1 MQEGR
6 ALTPTEINRDLLNS
20 IMETPRWFWPVVG
33 FLATIVLAA
42 AITIGIM
49 IDRGLG
55 ITGLNRPIVWGFFIT
70 NFVFWIGISHAGV
83 MLSAI
88 LRLAKAEWR
97 RPATRAAEVLTIF
110 SLMTAMIMPIIHTG
124 RPWRILYWAFP
135 YDFARGIWPNIRT
148 PLVWDPSAILTYLT
162 SSTLFVLI
170 ALVPD
175 FAVLRDRYADK
186 VANSEHPSSTDQIF
200 HAAYRFLA
208 LGWEGNPRQWK
219 LQIIA
224 GVLLSALI
232 LPVFVSVH
240 SIVSW
245 DFGMAVAVKS
255 WHSTIFAPYFVVGA
269 VHSGVS
275 AVAFVMI
282 ILRHIYGWQDYIRHE
297 HIDALGRLLVVVAT
311 GWFYFF
317 VMEVIFGIYGRE
329 ADEIA
334 VRDFQ
339 FYQWP
344 MSGWTIVFVVTTYF
358 IPVALWL
365 TRWARR
371 NLWIMSAACISV
383 NIGMW
388 LERYIIIV
396 PGLANRSLFSFTWAS
411 YVPSPAEALIVG
423 ATFAF
428 VTMLMLLFSR
438 VFPLVPLYDIKEG
451 EFLRT
456 EVQVGR
462 RTVPA
467 TFRED

>member
-1 MQEGR
+1 
-6 ALTPTEINRDLLNS
+6 
-20 IMETPRWFWPVVG
+20 
-33 FLATIVLAA
+33 
-42 AITIGIM
+42 M

-55 ITGLNRPIVWGFFIT
+55 ITGLNRPVVWGFFIT

-110 SLMTAMIMPIIHTG
+110 SLITALSMPVIHTG
-124 RPWRILYWAFP
+124 RPWRALYWFFP
-135 YDFARGIWPNIRT
+135 YDFARGIWPNVRT
-148 PLVWDPSAILTYLT
+148 PLVWDPSAIFTYLT
-162 SSTLFVLI
+162 SSSLFVLI
-170 ALVPD
+170 ALIPD
-175 FAVLRDRYADK
+175 FAVLRDHTTGMTQRIY
-186 VANSEHPSSTDQIF
+186 SL
-200 HAAYRFLA
+200 LA
-208 LGWEGNPRQWK
+208 MGWEGNPRQWK
-219 LQIIA
+219 MQILS

-245 DFGMAVAVKS
+245 DFGMAVAAKT
-255 WHSTIFAPYFVVGA
+255 WHSSIFAPYFVVGA

-275 AVAFVMI
+275 AVAFVL
-282 ILRHIYGWQDYIRHE
+282 ILLRYIYGWQDYIRHE
-297 HIDALGRLLVVVAT
+297 HIDALGRLLIVVAT

-329 ADEIA
+329 ADELA
-334 VRDFQ
+334 VRELQ
-339 FYQWP
+339 FFVWP
-344 MSGWTIVFVVTTYF
+344 ISGWTLVFVITTYF

-365 TRWARR
+365 TRAARR
-371 NLWIMSAACISV
+371 NLWIMSLACISV

-396 PGLANRSLFSFTWAS
+396 PGLANRGVFTFTWNN
-411 YVPSPAEALIVG
+411 YVPQLPEMIIIG

-428 VTMLMLLFSR
+428 VSMLLLLFSR

-456 EVQVGR
+456 EVKIGR
-462 RTVPA
+462 RVVPA

>member
-6 ALTPTEINRDLLNS
+6 PLTPTEVNRDLLRP
-20 IMETPRWFWPVVG
+20 ILETPKWFWPAIAVCAVILLIAAVTVG
-33 FLATIVLAA
+33 Y
-42 AITIGIM
+42 M
-49 IDRGLG
+49 INRGLG
-55 ITGLNRPIVWGFFIT
+55 ITNLNRPVVWGFFIT

-83 MLSAI
+83 MLSAN
-88 LRLAKAEWR
+88 LRRAKAECR
-97 RPATRAAEVLTIF
+97 RPATRAAEGLTSF
-110 SLMTAMIMPIIHTG
+110 SLMTAMTMPIIHTG

-135 YDFARGIWPNIRT
+135 YDFARGIWPNVRT
-148 PLVWDPSAILTYLT
+148 PLIWAPSAILTYLT
-162 SSTLFVLI
+162 SSTLFVVI

-175 FAVLRDRYADK
+175 FAVLRDRTTGI
-186 VANSEHPSSTDQIF
+186 SHQI
-200 HAAYRFLA
+200 YSLLS
-208 LGWEGNPRQWK
+208 LGWQGNPRQWK
-219 LQIIA
+219 LQVIA

-275 AVAFVMI
+275 AVAFVL
-282 ILRHIYGWQDYIRHE
+282 ILLRWAYGWQAYIRHE

-334 VRDFQ
+334 VRALQ
-339 FYQWP
+339 FTIWP
-344 MSGWTIVFVVTTYF
+344 ISAWTFIFVVTTYF

-365 TRWARR
+365 SRSARR
-371 NLWIMSAACISV
+371 NLWIMSIACISV

-388 LERYIIIV
+388 LERFLIIV
-396 PGLANRSLFSFTWAS
+396 PGLANRQVFTFTWNMYS
-411 YVPSPAEALIVG
+411 PSIPEIIIVT
-423 ATFAF
+423 ATFAL
-428 VTMLMLLFSR
+428 VTLLMLLFSR
-438 VFPLVPLYDIKEG
+438 VFPLIPLYDIKEG
-451 EFLRT
+451 EILKT
-456 EVQVGR
+456 EIQIGR
-462 RTVPA
+462 RVVPA
-467 TFRED
+467 TYRED

>member
-6 ALTPTEINRDLLNS
+6 ALSSTEINRDLLRS
-20 IMETPRWFWPVVG
+20 ILDTPRWFWPVVG
-33 FLATIVLAA
+33 FLGMIVLAA
-42 AITIGIM
+42 AITIGVM
-49 IDRGLG
+49 IDKGLG
-55 ITGLNRPIVWGFFIT
+55 ITNLNRPVMWAFFIT

-124 RPWRILYWAFP
+124 RPWRIIYWAFP
-135 YDFARGIWPNIRT
+135 YDFARGIWPDVRT
-148 PLVWDPSAILTYLT
+148 PLIWDPSAILTYLT
-162 SSTLFVLI
+162 SSTLFVII
-170 ALVPD
+170 ALIPD
-175 FAVLRDRYADK
+175 FAVLRDHTSGI
-186 VANSEHPSSTDQIF
+186 ANRVYSL
-200 HAAYRFLA
+200 LA
-208 LGWEGNPRQWK
+208 MGWEGNPRQWK

-245 DFGMAVAVKS
+245 DFGMAVSVKT
-255 WHSTIFAPYFVVGA
+255 WHSTVFAPYFVVGA

-275 AVAFVMI
+275 AVAFAL
-282 ILRHIYGWQDYIRHE
+282 ILLRYAYGWQDYIRHE
-297 HIDALGRLLVVVAT
+297 HIDALGRLLIVVAT
-311 GWFYFF
+311 GWFYFLC
-317 VMEVIFGIYGRE
+317 MEIIFGIYGRE
-329 ADEIA
+329 SDEIA
-334 VRDFQ
+334 VRTLVFTGSQ
-339 FYQWP
+339 FKW
-344 MSGWTIVFVVTTYF
+344 WTIIFIVTCYF
-358 IPVALWL
+358 LPVSIWL
-365 TRWARR
+365 SKTLRR
-371 NLWIMSAACISV
+371 NLWTMSIACISV

-388 LERYIIIV
+388 LERYLIII
-396 PGLANRSLFSFTWAS
+396 PGLANRMNFTFTWNS
-411 YVPSPAEALIVG
+411 YVPSVAEWIIIG

-428 VTMLMLLFSR
+428 VSMLLLLFSR

-456 EVQVGR
+456 QVQIGR

>member
-6 ALTPTEINRDLLNS
+6 ALSSSEVNRDLLRS
-20 IMETPRWFWPVVG
+20 ILDTPRWFWPAVG
-33 FLATIVLAA
+33 ILSLVVLAA
-42 AITIGIM
+42 AITIGVM
-49 IDRGLG
+49 VDKGLG
-55 ITGLNRPIVWGFFIT
+55 ITHLNRPVMWGFFIT

-124 RPWRILYWAFP
+124 RPWRIMYWAFP
-135 YDFARGIWPNIRT
+135 YDFARGIWPDIRT
-148 PLVWDPSAILTYLT
+148 PLIWDPSAILTYLT
-162 SSTLFVLI
+162 SSTLFVLV
-170 ALVPD
+170 ALIPD
-175 FAVLRDRYADK
+175 FAVLRDHTTGIAHRVY
-186 VANSEHPSSTDQIF
+186 SL
-200 HAAYRFLA
+200 LA
-208 LGWEGNPRQWK
+208 MGWEGNPRQWK

-282 ILRHIYGWQDYIRHE
+282 LLRYIYGWQDYIRHE
-297 HIDALGRLLVVVAT
+297 HIDALGRLLIVVAT

-334 VRDFQ
+334 VRSYQ
-339 FYQWP
+339 FNEWP
-344 MSGWTIVFVVTTYF
+344 INLWTYIFVGTTYF
-358 IPVALWL
+358 LPVAIWL
-365 TRWARR
+365 SRSARR
-371 NLWIMSAACISV
+371 NLWLMSIACISV

-388 LERYIIIV
+388 LERFLIIV
-396 PGLANRSLFSFTWAS
+396 PGLAKRQVFTFTWNS
-411 YVPSPAEALIVG
+411 YTPSVAEAIIIG

-428 VTMLMLLFSR
+428 VAMLMLLFSR
-438 VFPLVPLYDIKEG
+438 VFPLVPLYDVKEG

-456 EVQVGR
+456 QVQVGR

>member
-1 MQEGR
+1 MQEGKVLP
-6 ALTPTEINRDLLNS
+6 AAQINRDLLRS
-20 IMETPRWFWPVVG
+20 ILETPRWFWPAVSLLGLV
-33 FLATIVLAA
+33 VLAA
-42 AITIGIM
+42 AITIGLM
-49 IDRGLG
+49 IDQGLG
-55 ITGLNRPIVWGFFIT
+55 ITGLNYKVVWGFFIT

-135 YDFARGIWPNIRT
+135 YDFARGIWPNVRT

-175 FAVLRDRYADK
+175 FAVLRD
-186 VANSEHPSSTDQIF
+186 STTGWPKRI
-200 HAAYRFLA
+200 YTILA
-208 LGWEGNPRQWK
+208 MGWEGNPRQWK

-245 DFGMAVAVKS
+245 DFGMAVAIKS
-255 WHSTIFAPYFVVGA
+255 WHSTVFAPYFVVGA

-275 AVAFVMI
+275 AVVFAMI
-282 ILRHIYGWQDYIRHE
+282 LLRWAYGWQDYIRHE
-297 HIDALGRLLVVVAT
+297 HIDALGRLLIVVAT
-311 GWFYFF
+311 GWFYFL
-317 VMEVIFGIYGRE
+317 VMEIIFGIYGLE
-329 ADEIA
+329 GDELA
-334 VRDFQ
+334 VRALQ
-339 FYQWP
+339 FLPGDYGVAYNIW
-344 MSGWTIVFVVTTYF
+344 MIVFVGITYF
-358 IPVALWL
+358 LPVILWL
-365 TRWARR
+365 PKAWRR
-371 NLWIMSAACISV
+371 NLWIMSVACISV
-383 NIGMW
+383 NVGMW
-388 LERYIIIV
+388 LERYLLFV
-396 PGLANRSLFSFTWAS
+396 PAQAVKQFQTFTWND
-411 YVPSPAEALIVG
+411 YLPQWPEALIVG

-428 VTMLMLLFSR
+428 VSMLMLLFSR

-451 EFLRT
+451 DILKT
-456 EVQVGR
+456 EIKVGR